1 MRFGAAVRSRIPLH
15 CTAQPR
21 GLLAQLLRGQC
32 IGFVERYHFGLVSK
46 PMAVGLDLCA
56 HGVVGRAGIL
66 RGTIDEVEEN
76 PATLDVTKKSVAK
89 TGTLMRALDQAG
101 DIRKHELAAVDLDHA
116 ELRMQGRKGVVR
128 DLRLC
133 GPPRR
138 EECGIFRI
146 SGADE

>member
-1 MRFGAAVRSRIPLH
+1 M
-15 CTAQPR
+15 
-21 GLLAQLLRGQC
+21 
-32 IGFVERYHFGLVSK
+32 GFVERYHFGLLSK
-46 PMAVGLDLCA
+46 RVAVGLDLCA

-128 DLRLC
+128 DLRL
-133 GPPRR
+133 GGAHRR
-138 EECGIFRI
+138 EQGRFSRIRQPDDSGIRDQLEAQAN
-146 SGADE
+146 G